1 MAQWLILK
9 ALLSGLVR
17 SKLLKYLDMH
27 WKDRPLAFYFILFPF
42 IYVFFIP
49 NLWEVLVLDLEGPF
63 CDCCLWC
70 REWSSG
76 LMAKSKQCPL
86 LSMHQGVLKCSL
98 LYFTTTIFSKL
109 SRAYTLSGTVPMP
122 SFRFQSIAI
131 FELFLASFLLCV
143 SLALHTKLS
152 F

>member
-27 WKDRPLAFYFILFPF
+27 WKDRPLAFYFIFFLLYIYFLSQTSERFLFST
-42 IYVFFIP
+42 
-49 NLWEVLVLDLEGPF
+49 WRVLF